1 MSQQNFKKF
10 PFYKQFVVMGGT
22 NSRMKNFAHFIMKKI
37 NYELPVGAQLY
48 NITEGPNRYAMYKVG
63 PVLSVSHGLGM
74 SSFGVLLHELFK
86 LMFHAKCKDP
96 IFIRLGTSGG
106 IGIEPGTVV
115 VTKKAVNGLLGE
127 THDMVSCKRH

>member
-1 MSQQNFKKF
+1 
-10 PFYKQFVVMGGT
+10 MGGT
-22 NSRMKNFAHFIMKKI
+22 NIRMKNFAHFIMKEI
-37 NYELPVGAQLY
+37 NYELPVGAELHD
-48 NITEGPNRYAMYKVG
+48 ITAEPNRYAMYKVG

-86 LMFHAKCKDP
+86 LMFYAKCKDP

-115 VTKKAVNGLLGE
+115 VTNRAVNGLLCE
-127 THDMVSCKRH
+127 SHDMVSNF